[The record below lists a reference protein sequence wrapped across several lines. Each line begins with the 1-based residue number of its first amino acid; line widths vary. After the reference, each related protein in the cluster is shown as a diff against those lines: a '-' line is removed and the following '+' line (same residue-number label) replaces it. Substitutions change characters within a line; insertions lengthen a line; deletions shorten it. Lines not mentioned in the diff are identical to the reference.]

1 MSLGCGLGPPVKR
14 ERSVSTVLDTGNV
27 LIESACSTDRVDE
40 AVATLLSLQPSI
52 KYFRCVCV
60 CVCLLYA
67 YNLCVCVC
75 HYAYM
80 CGCACMYV
88 YAFVCVCVCVCGGG
102 VLKTWPGTHT
112 HLCDLLDAPPPW
124 IQVPTSVS
132 DAPPSPPGSRFQ
144 PVDERCNMEL
154 DEIDPSLWSRLQEAA
169 REYSLAHSARCEQH
183 QVHNSSLINLA
194 HVPAHSVTCRQ
205 HQSSHPPKPA
215 ASAAAPTS
223 PIPLSPLPPS
233 PTPPHMAE

>member
-1 MSLGCGLGPPVKR
+1 MPWPDPHPPLPPPPPPPQARLLWPEQPLECLVSLGCGLGPPVKR

-102 VLKTWPGTHT
+102 
-112 HLCDLLDAPPPW
+112 
-124 IQVPTSVS
+124 
-132 DAPPSPPGSRFQ
+132 
-144 PVDERCNMEL
+144 
-154 DEIDPSLWSRLQEAA
+154 SLE
-169 REYSLAHSARCEQH
+169 
-183 QVHNSSLINLA
+183 NLA
-194 HVPAHSVTCRQ
+194 WDTH
-205 HQSSHPPKPA
+205 
-215 ASAAAPTS
+215 AP
-223 PIPLSPLPPS
+223 L
-233 PTPPHMAE
+233 